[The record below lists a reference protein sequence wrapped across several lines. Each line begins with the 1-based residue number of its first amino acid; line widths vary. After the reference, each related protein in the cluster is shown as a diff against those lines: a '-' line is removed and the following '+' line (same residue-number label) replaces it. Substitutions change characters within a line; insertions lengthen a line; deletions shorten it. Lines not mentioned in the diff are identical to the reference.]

1 MVSFFRPPV
10 VDVET
15 LALQVGTPHL
25 AEQFG
30 TSSNKIFALFR
41 NTDSTVFFFLRRAS
55 WRRAW
60 KFSLA
65 FPVRSRTRYRPNE
78 SQGDFPRMAEKN
90 DGKIRITNAHKSRS
104 VDDDVFFLAIF
115 SFFSN
120 TNAKNAET
128 DVATQNRN
136 PNWRTT
142 DCDDRTDFFD
152 RKSIF
157 RGFGRYANRAIGS
170 TKGWLVQF
178 WTRENFLDDS
188 PLQNGSDFI
197 LKIKTTVKTKKIFKL
212 ARSKTDFYKK

>member
-136 PNWRTT
+136 PNWRTAMT
-142 DCDDRTDFFD
+142 ER
-152 RKSIF
+152 IF
-157 RGFGRYANRAIGS
+157 LTENRYSGGLDVTQTGRLGQLKADLFNFG
-170 TKGWLVQF
+170 Q
-178 WTRENFLDDS
+178 E
-188 PLQNGSDFI
+188 
-197 LKIKTTVKTKKIFKL
+197 KIFLTIPHCKMV
-212 ARSKTDFYKK
+212 ATSF